1 MSVAN
6 DPTDPAHLTPD
17 QRLAEIASILA
28 EGLLR
33 LRARSAL
40 ASPIGPASPASDSP
54 PIRLDDCGQ
63 SRPHGPTG

>member
-28 EGLLR
+28 EGVLR
-33 LRARSAL
+33 LRARAAL
-40 ASPIGPASPASDSP
+40 TPPVGPESPVSDSP
-54 PIRLDDCGQ
+54 PD
-63 SRPHGPTG
+63 ST